1 MGRNILVI
9 NVDIRETR
17 VALIEN
23 GIIAELHLERE
34 SSKGTL
40 GNIYLGKVSRVL
52 PGMQA
57 AFIDVG
63 LERAAFLHVED
74 LIRPD
79 DFEAYL
85 QGHRRGSEEERE
97 TRSSDDEEAA
107 APAVEDR
114 RPIDALREEDE
125 DTPLVASLEAS
136 DGSAEPAAAEAYGDD
151 AEDEERDAGD
161 EGGEVDEAAFAP
173 ADGDAE
179 DEGGDAEDAAEAGS
193 EEAGD
198 DASGDESASAS
209 DYDDRDA
216 ADAAADD
223 RDTGD
228 NADADADADVEDEE
242 AADFA
247 SVEAASADFVSE
259 PEVDAEPAAA
269 GGDAERDGSDFQG
282 DAPRAA
288 AEDAFAAPE
297 AEPSDA
303 GLLMSDVFDGEVP
316 EGEPFAE
323 GTDGEPLPDVPDA
336 LAGDAALVAVPEGDS
351 EIMVAQQRRRRGGRR
366 DRVRRSRSTRD
377 RLPEAL
383 AGATPAEPAAADPQA
398 PPRDARPPREPQ
410 GAPREPRQPLA
421 DVRLARDQ
429 RPPPREQRQ
438 GPRDQRQGPRGQ
450 GGEPRGQQQNPTI
463 RTHATTPDR
472 PQQQGGGGGRGDRSR
487 RDNRRDGRDDRRR
500 GPAPQGGAPAQAQAP
515 QAPGRRD
522 NRRDGRRDN
531 RSDNRDRGSAP
542 PRTGVRGRNQ
552 EPPRISKTTPI
563 REVVRE
569 GQEVLVQISK
579 EPIGTKGARVTS
591 HISLPGRYVVYL
603 PTVDHVGI
611 SKRIGSE
618 KERSRLRE
626 AIDTMKP
633 PQGGL
638 IVRTVAE
645 GLTKKQLK
653 ADVGYLVRL
662 WGEVV
667 KKRET
672 GQRAPSCLYS
682 EVDLILKTARDL
694 FTDDIEKIVID
705 SREEYFRLRK
715 FIEMF
720 MPERIDAIELY
731 EGEEP
736 IFDAYGIEDEIQRA
750 LARKVPLPS
759 GGYLIIDQAEALTAI
774 DVNTGRFVGKGSKD
788 LEETILATNL
798 EAVEE
803 IAYQLRF
810 RNIGGLIILDLID
823 MERMQNREKVRRR
836 MEDLLAKD
844 KAKTTLN
851 RISELGLIE
860 MTRKRTRESL
870 GRTILEPCF
879 YCDGTGQLQ
888 SKQTIAYEI
897 LRQIRRERM
906 NLPGYV
912 ILVNAHPAIIDLLK
926 NDERDAVTEA
936 ERIFQ
941 RRIDLVPRKEYHLEQ
956 FDLQGK

>member
-1 MGRNILVI
+1 MAKNLLVI

-23 GIIAELHLERE
+23 GIIAELHIERE

-40 GNIYLGKVSRVL
+40 GNIYLGRVSRVL

-85 QGHRRGSEEERE
+85 AGHRRSGG
-97 TRSSDDEEAA
+97 T
-107 APAVEDR
+107 
-114 RPIDALREEDE
+114 
-125 DTPLVASLEAS
+125 
-136 DGSAEPAAAEAYGDD
+136 
-151 AEDEERDAGD
+151 DEERTSVQIPAVAPL
-161 EGGEVDEAAFAP
+161 GGH
-173 ADGDAE
+173 
-179 DEGGDAEDAAEAGS
+179 
-193 EEAGD
+193 
-198 DASGDESASAS
+198 
-209 DYDDRDA
+209 A
-216 ADAAADD
+216 ADEPATEADEEPLLEEPTGETTFD
-223 RDTGD
+223 GLSEAEQERDVKIELPTALDVADTGD
-228 NADADADADVEDEE
+228 GSLGDEEEDQEFSDNGESTDADEEPGEAVEGAPSDEAEGDLLE
-242 AADFA
+242 AAEGA
-247 SVEAASADFVSE
+247 
-259 PEVDAEPAAA
+259 
-269 GGDAERDGSDFQG
+269 
-282 DAPRAA
+282 
-288 AEDAFAAPE
+288 
-297 AEPSDA
+297 PSDEA
-303 GLLMSDVFDGEVP
+303 
-316 EGEPFAE
+316 
-323 GTDGEPLPDVPDA
+323 
-336 LAGDAALVAVPEGDS
+336 EGDS
-351 EIMVAQQRRRRGGRR
+351 SEVSDRETLEVVKTPAGVLAAPPAAEIEVKPEDEARTPRARSKRGRGGR
-366 DRVRRSRSTRD
+366 DTRVRRSGRTRD
-377 RLPEAL
+377 RR
-383 AGATPAEPAAADPQA
+383 TAEPGTERGS
-398 PPRDARPPREPQ
+398 PPEGSPRESS
-410 GAPREPRQPLA
+410 PRE
-421 DVRLARDQ
+421 
-429 RPPPREQRQ
+429 
-438 GPRDQRQGPRGQ
+438 
-450 GGEPRGQQQNPTI
+450 
-463 RTHATTPDR
+463 
-472 PQQQGGGGGRGDRSR
+472 GGGREGGGRESGGREGGGRAGGGREGGGRAGGGREGGGREGGGREGGGRARSER
-487 RDNRRDGRDDRRR
+487 GGRGERSSGR
-500 GPAPQGGAPAQAQAP
+500 GEGGRPA
-515 QAPGRRD
+515 GREQSKRHH
-522 NRRDGRRDN
+522 
-531 RSDNRDRGSAP
+531 
-542 PRTGVRGRNQ
+542 
-552 EPPRISKTTPI
+552 EPPRVSKTTPI

-611 SKRIGSE
+611 SKRIGSD

-626 AIDTMKP
+626 AMEAMKP

-667 KKRET
+667 KKREA
-672 GQRAPSCLYS
+672 GVRAAACLYT
-682 EVDLILKTARDL
+682 ELDLVLKTARDL

-705 SREEYFRLRK
+705 SPEEYHRLRR
-715 FIEMF
+715 FVEMF
-720 MPERIDAIELY
+720 LPERANAVELY
-731 EGEEP
+731 EGQEP

-750 LARKVPLPS
+750 QSRKVPLPS

-823 MERMQNREKVRRR
+823 MERTSNREKVRKR
-836 MEDLLAKD
+836 MEELLARD
-844 KAKTTLN
+844 KAKTTVN
-851 RISELGLIE
+851 RISDLGLIE

-870 GRTILEPCF
+870 GRTVLEPCF

-912 ILVNAHPAIIDLLK
+912 IIVNAHPAVIDLLK
-926 NDERDAVTEA
+926 SDERIAVQEA
-936 ERIFQ
+936 ERLFQ
-941 RRIDLVPRKEYHLEQ
+941 RRLELVPRKEYHLEQ
-956 FDLQGK
+956 FDLQGR